1 MNNNT
6 KNYYRIEPENYREG
20 KSDIIIQPKMQPE
33 MTLVFLHGM
42 GDSPL
47 GYVDFFI
54 SEHSPLPVNSKI
66 ILLCAPEIEISCFN
80 RYKCRNW
87 FDVINRNLKK
97 EIDYAW
103 LKKNDNCKKI
113 SEILK
118 EECNLYYGD
127 YTQIILGGF
136 GEGGCMALWYGLT
149 INSKFGGLFSLS
161 GVVLHQITEDIIT
174 DKKQLKIFIGYGA
187 KDTVI
192 PLDIAEHLNR
202 NIKSICQYKIYQ
214 NMGHAISKEEL

>member
-1 MNNNT
+1 M
-6 KNYYRIEPENYREG
+6 
-20 KSDIIIQPKMQPE
+20 
-33 MTLVFLHGM
+33 
-42 GDSPL
+42 
-47 GYVDFFI
+47 
-54 SEHSPLPVNSKI
+54 
-66 ILLCAPEIEISCFN
+66 
-80 RYKCRNW
+80 
-87 FDVINRNLKK
+87 
-97 EIDYAW
+97 
-103 LKKNDNCKKI
+103 
-113 SEILK
+113 
-118 EECNLYYGD
+118 YYGD

-214 NMGHAISKEEL
+214 NMGYAISKEELYDLNQFIIDCIKNIK